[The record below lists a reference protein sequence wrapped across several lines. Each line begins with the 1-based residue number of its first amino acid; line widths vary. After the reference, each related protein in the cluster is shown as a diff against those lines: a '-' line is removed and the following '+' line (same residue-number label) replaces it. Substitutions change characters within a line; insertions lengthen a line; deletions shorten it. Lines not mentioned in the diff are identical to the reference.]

1 MAISMSTARTYT
13 MSVVILRMN
22 PTIQLCSSSCQEI
35 CMMDDMPKKTD
46 SKERMI
52 AAARRLFREHGYLGT
67 ALSDVVTESAAPR
80 GSIYFHFPGGKEE
93 LASEVTLLHA
103 SDRIADINRAAATTT
118 TAAQLIEVF
127 MGRERDDLVSSN
139 YREGCA
145 VAPIVIE
152 STPASD
158 VLSDAARRA
167 FQDLITTLAARFT
180 EKGLPHKR
188 AVQLAT
194 NVWTSVEGA
203 LILSR
208 VLHSPEPFDLAIAQ
222 LAATAGSEA
231 TAVTH
236 RTRKGT

>member
-1 MAISMSTARTYT
+1 
-13 MSVVILRMN
+13 
-22 PTIQLCSSSCQEI
+22 
-35 CMMDDMPKKTD
+35 MMDDMAKKND

-93 LASEVTLLHA
+93 LASEVNLLHA
-103 SDRIADINRAAATTT
+103 GDHIAHMNRAAATTN
-118 TAAQLIEVF
+118 TAGQLIEAF
-127 MGRERDDLVSSN
+127 IGRIRDELISSN

-145 VAPIVIE
+145 MAPIVIE
-152 STPASD
+152 STAASD
-158 VLSDAARRA
+158 QLSDATRRG
-167 FQDLITTLAARFT
+167 FQDMIATLAARLT
-180 EKGLPHKR
+180 EKNVPHSR
-188 AVQLAT
+188 AIQLAT
-194 NVWTSVEGA
+194 HAWSRVAGA

-222 LAATAGSEA
+222 LAAAADTEA

-236 RTRKGT
+236 HTRAGS

>member
-1 MAISMSTARTYT
+1 MMS
-13 MSVVILRMN
+13 
-22 PTIQLCSSSCQEI
+22 
-35 CMMDDMPKKTD
+35 DMPRKSD

-80 GSIYFHFPGGKEE
+80 GSMYFHFPGGKEE
-93 LASEVTLLHA
+93 LATEVTLLHA
-103 SDRIADINRAAATTT
+103 ADAIAKINRAAAASR
-118 TAAQLIEVF
+118 TAAQLIAAFV
-127 MGRERDDLVSSN
+127 GRERDDIVSSN

-145 VAPIVIE
+145 MAPIVIE

-158 VLSDAARRA
+158 HLSDATRRA
-167 FQDLITTLAARFT
+167 FQDLIATVAARLT
-180 EKGLPHKR
+180 EKGLPHDR

-208 VLHSPEPFDLAIAQ
+208 VLRSPEPFDMAIA
-222 LAATAGSEA
+222 LLTAAAEA
-231 TAVTH
+231 DADAPIS
-236 RTRKGT
+236 